1 MKIVVTGAGGF
12 LGAAVCA
19 AAVKAGHEVVATA
32 RQADPERL
40 RSLGNDIRRAL
51 LDVAD
56 TSAVGRL
63 FDDVRPDV
71 VVHAAWAGLT
81 RAQRDG
87 PDQLVQ
93 LGAWCR
99 LAQAAGAAGARKLI
113 GIGSQ
118 AEYGP
123 TTGRTDEGMLPEPNS
138 MYGAAKLSAG
148 VIGRRIAA
156 DAGMDFAW
164 LRLFAVYGPGD
175 NPGWLIPSLLA
186 MLKRGERPRLTP
198 GTQRVDYLHIDDA
211 AAAVLAVARG
221 DAAGIFNLSSGE
233 PVTVRAI
240 ALRLRDLVAPGV
252 DLTFGEVPFAP
263 GQPMHIEGA
272 NDRLRAATGWAP
284 VTGLE
289 AGLALTAGVAN
300 NSVG

>member
-1 MKIVVTGAGGF
+1 MTGAGGF
-12 LGAAVCA
+12 LGAALCA

-40 RSLGNDIRRAL
+40 RPLGDGIQRAI

-56 TSAVGRL
+56 TPAVERL
-63 FDDVRPDV
+63 FAGARPDV
-71 VVHAAWAGLT
+71 VVHTAWAGLT
-81 RAQRDG
+81 RAERDG
-87 PDQLVQ
+87 PDQLAQ
-93 LGAWCR
+93 LAAWCR
-99 LAQAAGAAGARKLI
+99 LAQAAGAAGARKLV

-118 AEYGP
+118 AEYGACV
-123 TTGRTDEGMLPEPNS
+123 GRTDETILPEPNS

-156 DAGMDFAW
+156 DAGVEFAW

-175 NPGWLIPSLLA
+175 NPNWLIPSLLA
-186 MLKRGERPRLTP
+186 TLKRGERPRLTP

-211 AAAVLAVARG
+211 AAAVLAVVEG

-240 ALRLRDLVAPGV
+240 VERLRDLVAPGL
-252 DLTFGEVPFAP
+252 DLTFGDVAFAP

-284 VTGLE
+284 AIGLD
-289 AGLALTAGVAN
+289 AGLALTAGVAR
-300 NSVG
+300 

>member
-1 MKIVVTGAGGF
+1 MTGAGGF

-19 AAVKAGHEVVATA
+19 AAVGAGHEVVATA

-40 RSLGNDIRRAL
+40 RALDDRIRRAV

-56 TSAVGRL
+56 THGVERL
-63 FDDVRPDV
+63 FDEIRPDV

-81 RAQRDG
+81 RAERDG
-87 PDQLVQ
+87 PDQLAQ

-99 LAQAAGAAGARKLI
+99 LAQAAGAAGVRKLV

-118 AEYGP
+118 AEYGACV
-123 TTGRTDEGMLPEPNS
+123 GRTDEGTLPEPNS

-148 VIGRRIAA
+148 VIGRRIAT

-175 NPGWLIPSLLA
+175 NPNWLIPSLLA
-186 MLKRGERPRLTP
+186 KLTRGERPRLTP

-211 AAAVLAVARG
+211 AAAVLAVAQG
-221 DAAGIFNLSSGE
+221 AAAGIFNLSSGE
-233 PVTVRAI
+233 AVTVRAI
-240 ALRLRDLVAPGV
+240 VERLRDLVAPGMA
-252 DLTFGEVPFAP
+252 LTFGDVAFAP

-272 NDRLRAATGWAP
+272 NDRLRAATGWVPA
-284 VTGLE
+284 TGLD
-289 AGLALTAGVAN
+289 AGLALTAG
-300 NSVG
+300 G